1 VFVIKTPTTSK
12 ETSTPGISQVGMTWT
27 WIPWFYAF
35 VAVVTFPVGVYSA
48 MRASRDEKVFAIGAL
63 LMPIG
68 FALWAYGY
76 GPDFAHTN
84 FPVVESGSV
93 CCLVGVILTV
103 LLMIRRRRAPR

>member
-1 VFVIKTPTTSK
+1 VFVVKTPATSK
-12 ETSTPGISQVGMTWT
+12 ETSTPDISQAGMT

-48 MRASRDEKVFAIGAL
+48 MRAPRDEKVFAIGAL

-93 CCLVGVILTV
+93 CCLIGVIIII